1 MANDQAVILLAA
13 HPVRPFPGRLQQ
25 LLDLRKRLKINLA
38 LPSES
43 HAAPLPPEQGGS
55 QVFLQPG
62 QVLAHPLLA
71 HVQLSGRLGD
81 VPGPGQGQKRAHQR
95 LVEHGVHHL
104 PHVLHGN
111 IPLGRGDMRQAI
123 AVLFLTNY
131 YIGSGGSCQFAFWPR
146 TNSTRHS
153 SINSPTAGLSSSR
166 RQ

>member
-1 MANDQAVILLAA
+1 MGSN
-13 HPVRPFPGRLQQ
+13 F
-25 LLDLRKRLKINLA
+25 
-38 LPSES
+38 LPDE
-43 HAAPLPPEQGGS
+43 
-55 QVFLQPG
+55 
-62 QVLAHPLLA
+62 LAHPLGADDLLA
-71 HVQLSGRLGD
+71 GGGD
-81 VPGPGQGQKRAHQR
+81 VSGAPA

-123 AVLFLTNY
+123 AVLFLTDY